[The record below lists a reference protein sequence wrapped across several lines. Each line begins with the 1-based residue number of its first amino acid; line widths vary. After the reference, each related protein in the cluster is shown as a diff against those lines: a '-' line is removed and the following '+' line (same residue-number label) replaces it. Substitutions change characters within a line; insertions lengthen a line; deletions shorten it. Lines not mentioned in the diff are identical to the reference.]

1 MHHFLRATLVALLA
15 LPASYLFLPATVPL
29 SASERTPSATQ
40 EQVTAV
46 ARRRS
51 TTTPIHESA
60 SMLLFGSGI
69 LIAART
75 LRRQ

>member
-1 MHHFLRATLVALLA
+1 MHHFLRATLVAQLA
-15 LPASYLFLPATVPL
+15 LPASSLFLPLTVPL
-29 SASERTPSATQ
+29 SASERTTSASP
-40 EQVTAV
+40 EHNTAV
-46 ARRRS
+46 AGRRS
-51 TTTPIHESA
+51 TTTPVHESA